1 MPSAYIVGQAARFG
15 VPKTTLARMS
25 VNIGVDSLLGTVPLV
40 GDLFD
45 VGFKANR
52 KNIAL
57 LRQSLEQAAT
67 TTEMHEK

>member
-1 MPSAYIVGQAARFG
+1 M
-15 VPKTTLARMS
+15 PKTTLARMS